1 MFDYEYPEEAKHG
14 VIEVEAID
22 GLLMATQ
29 YDIPWRE
36 YLFYMWVFYDV

>member
-1 MFDYEYPEEAKHG
+1 MFDYEYPEVAKNG

-29 YDIPWRE
+29 YDIPWRDD
-36 YLFYMWVFYDV
+36 LFD